1 MTVAGGS
8 IAQSRYLMLAGC
20 GSVGRRH
27 LRNLR
32 RVGWRRVVLLRTGHS
47 TLPDDELAG
56 CPVETDLDRALA
68 YEPVAAVVANPTA
81 LHLGVAL
88 PAANA
93 GCHLLI
99 EKPVSHT
106 LEGLDLLQ
114 AAVQGK
120 GVRVLVGFQFRF
132 HPGLRRVAALVREG
146 VVGPVSSVQVHWG
159 EYLPGWHPWEDHR
172 RAYSARADLGGGVL
186 LTLCHPFD
194 YLRWLFG
201 EAVELAAFT
210 DTRGGLGIA
219 VEDTADVL
227 VRFASGVQAHV
238 HLDYVQRPPAHWLQ
252 IVGQSGTIR
261 WDARDGVARCH
272 TAGREVAAEFS
283 PPPEFERNTL
293 FVDEMRHFVAC
304 VEGRESPLCTLDDG
318 VLALRWALAAKQ
330 SAAEK
335 RVVCLG

>member
-1 MTVAGGS
+1 VTPSGEPVAE
-8 IAQSRYLMLAGC
+8 SRYLMLAGC

-32 RVGWRRVVLLRTGHS
+32 RLGWRRIVLLRTGHG
-47 TLPDDELAG
+47 TLPDDELADY
-56 CPVETDLDRALA
+56 PVERDLARALA

-81 LHLGVAL
+81 LHLDVAL
-88 PAANA
+88 PAADA

-99 EKPVSHT
+99 EKPVSHS

-114 AAVQGK
+114 GAVQGK
-120 GVRVLVGFQFRF
+120 GVQIVVGFQFRF
-132 HPGLRRVAALVREG
+132 HPGLRQVAALVREDA
-146 VVGPVSSVQVHWG
+146 VGPVSSVQVHWG

-172 RAYSARADLGGGVL
+172 RSYSARADLGGGVL

-201 EAVELAAFT
+201 EATELAAFT
-210 DTRGGLGIA
+210 ATRGGLGIS

-227 VRFASGVQAHV
+227 IRFASGVQAHV

-261 WDARDGVARCH
+261 WDAGDGVVRCDRADGE
-272 TAGREVAAEFS
+272 AGEFA
-283 PPPEFERNTL
+283 PPPDFERNAL
-293 FVDEMRHFVAC
+293 FLDEMRHFVAC
-304 VEGRESPLCTLDDG
+304 VEGRERPLCTLDDG
-318 VLALRWALAAKQ
+318 ALALRWALAAKQ
-330 SAAEK
+330 AATEK
-335 RVVCLG
+335 RVVRLG